1 MVRAAGEAR
10 TLFQALERMFAE
22 LEAQAAGPGLT
33 DWACLGIGCAR
44 DVTLG
49 NTDVGRMYS
58 KVDVFFKAV
67 EWA

>member
-1 MVRAAGEAR
+1 MVGAAGEAR

-44 DVTLG
+44 DLTLAE
-49 NTDVGRMYS
+49 TDVGRGGRMYL
-58 KVDVFFKAV
+58 K
-67 EWA
+67 